1 MQCST
6 SSFGML
12 QDYPPTWNE
21 EARQVAF
28 MVGVTAGYYA
38 RALAALDRYS
48 RRMFADI
55 LTGRL
60 KEITRRGW
68 EERADKYLE
77 LTGSTFKLHMMRRW
91 ADDETARYQAQ
102 YRQDAIDKANG
113 KGSQR
118 TTARRFGGGDE

>member
-12 QDYPPTWNE
+12 PEYPPTWNE
-21 EARQVAF
+21 EARRVAF

-77 LTGSTFKLHMMRRW
+77 LTGSTFKIGMMTRW
-91 ADDETARYQAQ
+91 VIDETDRYQEQ